1 MAERGR
7 PRSFDRERALAAA
20 MLLFWR
26 RGYSATSVAELCQA
40 MGIGSPSLYA
50 AFGSKE
56 ALYAEALTLYG
67 ERFGPRIW
75 TGFDAAPTARE
86 AMRSLLLDSATTL
99 AEDSCGCMVT
109 LASLGDTEACQARS
123 LLAGMRAAILA
134 KVTGRLAAAQLAGE
148 LPAGVDV
155 AALGRFYL
163 GVQQGM
169 SVQARDGAGEAAL
182 AAMVDVA
189 MAAWPGGSLSPSAR
203 YRPWSGS

>member
-7 PRSFDRERALAAA
+7 PRSFDRERALASA

-56 ALYAEALTLYG
+56 ALYAEALKLYG

-86 AMRSLLLDSATTL
+86 AIRSLLLDSAGTL

-109 LASLGDTEACQARS
+109 LANIGEPGACQAQA
-123 LLAGMRAAILA
+123 LLAEMRAAILE
-134 KVTGRLAAAQLAGE
+134 KVTGRLAAAQRSGE
-148 LPAGVDV
+148 LPGTVDV

-169 SVQARDGAGEAAL
+169 SVQARDGAAQPAL
-182 AAMVDVA
+182 AAMAEVA
-189 MAAWPGGSLSPSAR
+189 MAAWPAA
-203 YRPWSGS
+203 